1 MESQE
6 EILTILRSVIF
17 QIKDCFLNL
26 KQTNRQTTPTK
37 QFFKL
42 FTFRTAGAEV
52 SYHYL
57 SSDSDWFFMQGMCNI
72 LKTVSALAD
81 YIILDVIWGAAY
93 PI

>member
-6 EILTILRSVIF
+6 EILTISRSVIF
-17 QIKDCFLNL
+17 QIKDCFKNL
-26 KQTNRQTTPTK
+26 KQTNK
-37 QFFKL
+37 QLPPNIFFKL

-72 LKTVSALAD
+72 LQTVSALAD
-81 YIILDVIWGAAY
+81 YIILDVIWGAV
-93 PI
+93 